1 MIKSF
6 TGLIHSKY
14 LGIHLDKYLTWKHQI
29 NVAINLHKANAILSK
44 IRPYIDMK
52 TFYTIYYGIFE
63 SRLSYASL
71 VWVQNLSF
79 VKRLHIL
86 QKK

>member
-63 SRLSYASL
+63 IT
-71 VWVQNLSF
+71 F
-79 VKRLHIL
+79 IL
-86 QKK
+86 CFIGLGAKFIIC